1 MARIRTVKP
10 EFFRHEGLQDLERDN
25 PGQYVMLTFIGLWS
39 LCDKAG
45 RFEWRPR
52 TIKLD
57 ILPFIEFEMEKTLAL
72 LECFSYVR
80 RYEIDGKQYG
90 EVPSFSDHQRIT
102 GKEAQDGTKYPEPI
116 DYIEINNGEATGK
129 QQGSTREATGSPGRE
144 GKGREEEKEGKGKDL
159 VKSSPPIHPPIMAK
173 AGAAKTAMTWNAYA
187 TEYQEVYGAEPVR
200 NAKVNG
206 QLANVIDRIGAIDAP
221 SVAAWFIHHRKR
233 WYVEKGH
240 SVECLQKDCEQLR
253 TEWATGRRSTS
264 TAAMQADR
272 TQTTGSVFAELLA
285 EQQESKLEAR

>member
-116 DYIEINNGEATGK
+116 DYIEINNGESTGK

-144 GKGREEEKEGKGKDL
+144 GKGREREKEGKGMDL